1 MHRKRKKERYV
12 EEDDGRSFANMNVE
26 GMPWYRPP
34 QEGDAKKGDIP
45 QLSPKEYKY
54 FMWGVL
60 KAALLV
66 GLVFSFLISLC
77 SKTKKSGAHLALSF
91 RCLHSDMPSKREK
104 ASM

>member
-34 QEGDAKKGDIP
+34 QEGDEKKGDIP
-45 QLSPKEYKY
+45 QLSTKEYKY

-66 GLVFSFLISLC
+66 GLVFIAVFFLFIFILDFIVF
-77 SKTKKSGAHLALSF
+77 KN
-91 RCLHSDMPSKREK
+91 
-104 ASM
+104 

>member
-1 MHRKRKKERYV
+1 MSRKKKRDRFA

-34 QEGDAKKGDIP
+34 QESDAKKGDTP
-45 QLSPKEYKY
+45 ELSPKEYRY

-66 GLVFSFLISLC
+66 GGVFIAVFFLFVFFLDFVVF
-77 SKTKKSGAHLALSF
+77 GN
-91 RCLHSDMPSKREK
+91 
-104 ASM
+104 

>member
-26 GMPWYRPP
+26 GMPWYRHP

-66 GLVFSFLISLC
+66 GLVFIAVFFLFIFILDFIVF
-77 SKTKKSGAHLALSF
+77 KN
-91 RCLHSDMPSKREK
+91 
-104 ASM
+104 

>member
-34 QEGDAKKGDIP
+34 QEGDTKKGDTP
-45 QLSPKEYKY
+45 QLAPNENKY
-54 FMWGVL
+54 DKGGVL

-66 GLVFSFLISLC
+66 GLVCIAVFIPFIVILDLIV
-77 SKTKKSGAHLALSF
+77 F
-91 RCLHSDMPSKREK
+91 EN
-104 ASM
+104 

>member
-34 QEGDAKKGDIP
+34 QEGDAKNGDIP

-66 GLVFSFLISLC
+66 GLVFIAVFFLFIFILDFIVF
-77 SKTKKSGAHLALSF
+77 KN
-91 RCLHSDMPSKREK
+91 
-104 ASM
+104 

>member
-34 QEGDAKKGDIP
+34 QEVDAKKGDIP

-66 GLVFSFLISLC
+66 GLVFIAVFFLFIFILDFIVF
-77 SKTKKSGAHLALSF
+77 KN
-91 RCLHSDMPSKREK
+91 
-104 ASM
+104 

>member
-34 QEGDAKKGDIP
+34 HEGDAKKGDIP

-66 GLVFSFLISLC
+66 GLVFIAVFFLFIFILDFIVF
-77 SKTKKSGAHLALSF
+77 KN
-91 RCLHSDMPSKREK
+91 
-104 ASM
+104 

>member
-54 FMWGVL
+54 FLWGVL
-60 KAALLV
+60 KAALRV
-66 GLVFSFLISLC
+66 GLVFIAVFFLFIFILDFIVF
-77 SKTKKSGAHLALSF
+77 KN
-91 RCLHSDMPSKREK
+91 
-104 ASM
+104 

>member
-34 QEGDAKKGDIP
+34 QEGDAKKGDIT

-66 GLVFSFLISLC
+66 GLVFIAVFFLFIFILDFIVF
-77 SKTKKSGAHLALSF
+77 KN
-91 RCLHSDMPSKREK
+91 
-104 ASM
+104 